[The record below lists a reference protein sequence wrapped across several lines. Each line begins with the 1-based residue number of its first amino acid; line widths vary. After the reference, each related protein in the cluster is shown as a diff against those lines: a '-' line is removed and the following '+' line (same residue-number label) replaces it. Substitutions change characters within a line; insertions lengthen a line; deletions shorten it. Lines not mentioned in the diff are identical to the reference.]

1 MPAMQW
7 IRRNPLAWARHL
19 LAGHRAGDR
28 PVSPCEPA
36 APAAS
41 PPLDA
46 RPDAPQPFGR
56 DAIWLALRSDSPCAV
71 AHALRLAGV
80 QAANWASGL
89 QAASAPGDSVFVT
102 PGIKGWVLVTG
113 ALPYPGGSRASDQ
126 AGRLLRALS
135 RQFDEVQ
142 YFGNHRGIAWHGWAR
157 YRQGRLS
164 RAFAC
169 VESEGH
175 KIWDAGT
182 PTAAEWPGM
191 PAWPAAD
198 DGHRPAFWHEQRTRQ
213 VAARWSLDPQNLHHL
228 DLRASRGWVGRLP
241 QAPLACEQTVDDGP
255 WRHSSVTPQTGG
267 VALSV

>member
-7 IRRNPLAWARHL
+7 IRRNTLAWAKHL

-28 PVSPCEPA
+28 PVSPREPA
-36 APAAS
+36 A

-46 RPDAPQPFGR
+46 RPDTPLPFGR
-56 DAIWLALRSDSPCAV
+56 DAIWLALRSESPCAV
-71 AHALRLAGV
+71 AHALRLGDV

-89 QAASAPGDSVFVT
+89 QAAAMPGSSVFVT
-102 PGIKGWVLVTG
+102 PGIQGWVLATG

-126 AGRLLRALS
+126 AGRLLRLLS
-135 RQFDEVQ
+135 RHFDEVQ

-169 VESEGH
+169 VESEAH

-182 PTAAEWPGM
+182 PTAAECAGSR
-191 PAWPAAD
+191 AAD
-198 DGHRPAFWHEQRTRQ
+198 GHPPAFWHEQRTRH
-213 VAARWSLDPQNLHHL
+213 VASQWSLDPQSLHRL
-228 DLRASRGWVGRLP
+228 NLRASRGWVGQLP
-241 QAPLACEQTVDDGP
+241 QAPAVCGQAVDDGRR
-255 WRHSSVTPQTGG
+255 RHPSAAPQAEGIS
-267 VALSV
+267 A